1 MISIIEKTENK
12 LEILY
17 SKHIVSLVIICAIG
31 FFLRLYFTR
40 FDFPL
45 ESQDAFLYLVQAQQ
59 ITQGKFEGLPVTSG
73 WQFFLSLF
81 FRPFNF
87 ENNLGYMQILRLVSI
102 SVSVVTIPIV
112 YALGRKFLEKRYAI
126 LASAFFAF
134 EPNLI
139 ENSIF
144 GITEPL
150 FIFCGV
156 LAIFFVFYEKPKYI
170 FVAAIFAGLAL
181 DIRIN
186 GIVLFIIITIACF
199 IDKTPSKQKIKKFL
213 IFLIIF
219 TVAASPFFILNYQLF
234 ENPLGSFLLLPEN
247 ISENVAPSI
256 DASQIDNN
264 LQNKFMTAISEEFK
278 HIFRISVPYLALFVP
293 FGIVVSLLNFDYK
306 KKIIFLTIITSL
318 IIAIPQYTLSIEYRN
333 LFFIL
338 PMFSVIGA
346 FGIQHLMETKPNK
359 NLFLLMIIIGII
371 FLSVNMLRERNDIDL
386 DLLKEKEMFGKYVVS
401 SLDGKIMG
409 DVYTQI
415 AHNLPNA
422 RIVTEGPG
430 NVRNDDLVLIGFGPP
445 SKTILDLM
453 NYAKQH
459 EITHMVI
466 DDNYEARSPQF
477 VDVYFNEEKYPYLKK
492 VFDSDENGYK
502 KLHVKVFKID
512 YSRLE

>member
-1 MISIIEKTENK
+1 MISITERAENK

-59 ITQGKFEGLPVTSG
+59 ITQGKFEGLPVNIG

-87 ENNLGYMQILRLVSI
+87 ENNLVYMLILRLVSI
-102 SVSVVTIPIV
+102 SISVATIPVV
-112 YALGRKFLEKRYAI
+112 YALGRKFLEKKYAI
-126 LASAFFAF
+126 LASSFFAF

-156 LAIFFVFYEKPKYI
+156 LTIFFVLSERPKYI
-170 FVAAIFAGLAL
+170 FVAAIFAGLSL

-186 GIVLFIIITIACF
+186 GIALFIIVAIVCF
-199 IDKTPSKQKIKKFL
+199 IDKESIKTKIKKFL
-213 IFLIIF
+213 LFLVIFA
-219 TVAASPFFILNYQLF
+219 VAASPFFILNYQLF
-234 ENPLGSFLLLPEN
+234 GNPVGSLLLLPKSV
-247 ISENVAPSI
+247 SENVAPSVS
-256 DASQIDNN
+256 ASQIDTN
-264 LQNKFMTAISEEFK
+264 LQGKFKIAITEEFK

-293 FGIVVSLLNFDYK
+293 FGIVASLLNFDYK
-306 KKIIFLTIITSL
+306 KKIILLTIVISL
-318 IIAIPQYTLSIEYRN
+318 VVAIPQYTLSIEYRN

-338 PMFSVIGA
+338 PMFSLIGA
-346 FGIQHLMETKPNK
+346 FGIQYLIGTKQNK
-359 NLFLLMIIIGII
+359 NLFLLMMIIGII
-371 FLSVNMLRERNDIDL
+371 FLSTNMLRERNDIDL
-386 DLLKEKEMFGKYVVS
+386 DLLKEKESFGKYVATS
-401 SLDGKIMG
+401 FKGKIMG
-409 DVYTQI
+409 DLYTQI

-422 RIVTEGPG
+422 RIVTGGIG
-430 NVRNDDLVLIGFGPP
+430 NVRNDDLVLLGFGPP
-445 SKTILDLM
+445 SKTLLDLM

-459 EITHMVI
+459 GVTHLVI
-466 DDNYEARSPQF
+466 DDNYDERSPQF
-477 VDVYFNEEKYPYLKK
+477 VDVYFNEKKYPYLKK
-492 VFDSDENGYK
+492 VFDSDESGYK
-502 KLHVKVFKID
+502 KLHVKVFEID
-512 YSRLE
+512 YNKLE